1 MEREITELFTI
12 LNEYESKF
20 PNIVKVNRKILEFH
34 LKKLRESVNQCYK
47 SIEKIK
53 NIDKDYTKKELVTF
67 YKTMVI
73 LSQADLLNEM

>member
-1 MEREITELFTI
+1 MEREITELFAI

-53 NIDKDYTKKELVTF
+53 TIDKDYTKKELVTF
-67 YKTMVI
+67 YKTMI
-73 LSQADLLNEM
+73 IINQADLLNEM

>member
-53 NIDKDYTKKELVTF
+53 TIDKDYTKKELVTF
-67 YKTMVI
+67 YKTMII

>member
-34 LKKLRESVNQCYK
+34 LKKLKESVIQCYK

-73 LSQADLLNEM
+73 LSQVDSLNEM